1 MPKFNKNQQK
11 AYDFLLKNSDID
23 LNTIL
28 DVVIQSNGLVGV
40 GLISLQDGLEAHIN
54 TYINPI
60 TLEAMNN

>member
-23 LNTIL
+23 L
-28 DVVIQSNGLVGV
+28 
-40 GLISLQDGLEAHIN
+40 